1 MMMFLILL
9 MIIII
14 CIISIKLVVLSKR
27 LLSDKI
33 NEVKEKTVTLYI
45 VGDHK
50 KHLKER

>member
-9 MIIII
+9 MMIII
-14 CIISIKLVVLSKR
+14 CIISIKLVVLSKL

-33 NEVKEKTVTLYI
+33 NKDKGKTITLYI

-50 KHLKER
+50 IHLKER